1 MGARRLNRLWL
12 LRHLLPVTA
21 CCGVF
26 LQWLLD
32 NREARSL
39 RWACRLPSHV
49 AFAAPGTPSPENLMK
64 ALGCELWVIGDELLT
79 VSARATNGRDLG
91 IAGISIRNAGDWLL
105 ENSWEDVMGELESA
119 AASSDVLPYYC
130 FEGLVNLFAYEEPVP
145 SIEWLPAR
153 NSLLTLSEELKK
165 KGPNV
170 LRGLEGS
177 YRSETAASIIFV
189 IERLSK
195 ASKLFIR
202 GGFYMPADPRS
213 EKFREG
219 RGKPR
224 DPEPRPFE
232 WARGPPPT
240 EAEERMLERLE
251 RLRLEAEQSAQ
262 AVGGRAPALLQEV
275 EGELQQARASASPE
289 EARRAALR
297 MMVRNLHP
305 DRNPDN
311 PAEVTPIFQYVQQLR
326 TEEK

>member
-1 MGARRLNRLWL
+1 
-12 LRHLLPVTA
+12 
-21 CCGVF
+21 
-26 LQWLLD
+26 
-32 NREARSL
+32 
-39 RWACRLPSHV
+39 
-49 AFAAPGTPSPENLMK
+49 MK

-79 VSARATNGRDLG
+79 VSARAVNRRDLG
-91 IAGISIRNAGDWLL
+91 MTGISIRNAGDLLL

-119 AASSDVLPYYC
+119 AASSEALPCFC

-153 NSLLTLSEELKK
+153 NSLLSMSEELKK
-165 KGPNV
+165 KGPDV
-170 LRGLEGS
+170 LRGLEGA

-189 IERLSK
+189 VERLSK
-195 ASKLFIR
+195 ASKLFLR
-202 GGFYMPADPRS
+202 GGFYMPVDPRDA
-213 EKFREG
+213 KFREG

-224 DPEPRPFE
+224 DPEPRPFP
-232 WARGPPPT
+232 WGRGPPPT
-240 EAEERMLERLE
+240 VAEDRMRERLE
-251 RLRLEAEQSAQ
+251 QLRFEAEQSAM